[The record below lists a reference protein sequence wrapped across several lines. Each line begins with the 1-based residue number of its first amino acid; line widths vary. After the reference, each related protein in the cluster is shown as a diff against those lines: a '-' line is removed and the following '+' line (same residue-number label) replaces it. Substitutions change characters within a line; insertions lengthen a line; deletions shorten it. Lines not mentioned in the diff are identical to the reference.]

1 MIQSFF
7 LFKVL
12 IILFMGYSQPL
23 GYEFQNNDLPNEKR
37 VDDLVSRLALE
48 EKFSQVMN
56 IASGIQHL
64 ECLPY
69 DY

>member
-1 MIQSFF
+1 
-7 LFKVL
+7 
-12 IILFMGYSQPL
+12 MGYSQPL